1 MDDFKK
7 LTEQLLKIYINAG
20 SVNNLG
26 IENYFDENISL
37 IGTGKHELF
46 TNLHEFLESFEFD
59 VKRRGKIR
67 IEVQNLHQE
76 EERLDDDHVLA
87 HGTVDFIGLFKDG
100 STCFKMETRFTIIYK
115 WTNGKW
121 LVQHLH
127 QSTPDLEQMDG
138 EEFPV
143 TLGKQVE
150 KTRQALHALGTAY
163 YHISRLNL
171 KTKKI
176 ELVKRSRKGDLNIKD
191 NTADW
196 DPQFKII
203 ESIIAEPFV
212 QKYIDFFDIQTMAAR
227 LHNKESMSS
236 EFKKKNGS
244 WFLSM
249 VVPQSYD
256 KNGNVTSVLFANR
269 DVTDEKLRELKQEEE
284 LREAKLKA
292 ECANKAKS
300 SFLFNMSHDIRTPMN
315 AILGYAQLMENELKG
330 KDLPETSEHLKK
342 LQQSGNLLL
351 SIINNVLD
359 MARIES
365 GRMEIDEN
373 YGRIEDIRQTLFE
386 IFEDEAKKKNLALH
400 YTINVEHENILTD
413 TTKVKEIFVN
423 ILSNAI
429 KYTPAGGSVMV
440 DIDELPCE
448 EPGYMIVRTRVS
460 DTGIGM
466 SQDYLSKIF
475 EAFTRERNTTKSK
488 ITGSGLGMSI
498 VKKYVDLLGGTIDV
512 ESELGKGSTF
522 TVTLKHRIADES
534 YYVKKHA
541 ENPESCSEILEGR
554 NILLAED
561 NDLNAEIAEA
571 ILERAGLKTER
582 VEDGIQCVNRIMQM
596 PVGTYDVIL
605 MDIQMP
611 KMDGYK
617 ATQEIRNLPDKD
629 KACIPI
635 IAMTA
640 NAFEEDK
647 REAIAAGMNEHIAKP
662 VQADKLLS
670 ILSEVIR
677 QQEKY

>member
-46 TNLHEFLESFEFD
+46 TNLHEFLESFKFD

-67 IEVQNLHQE
+67 LEVRNLHQE

-87 HGTVDFIGLFKDG
+87 HGTVDFTGLFKDG
-100 STCFKMETRFTIIYK
+100 SICFKMETRFTIIYK

-127 QSTPDLEQMDG
+127 HSTPDLEQMDG
-138 EEFPV
+138 EEFPLA
-143 TLGKQVE
+143 LGKQVK

-176 ELVKRSRKGDLNIKD
+176 ELVKRSREMDMGIKE

-203 ESIIAEPFV
+203 EDIIAEPFV
-212 QKYIDFFDIQTMAAR
+212 QKYMEFFDIQTMAAR

-236 EFKKKNGS
+236 EFKKKDGS

-300 SFLFNMSHDIRTPMN
+300 SFLLNMSHDIRTPMN
-315 AILGYAQLMENELKG
+315 AIIGYAELASRHLQETDKLGRYFEEIQICG
-330 KDLPETSEHLKK
+330 KE
-342 LQQSGNLLL
+342 LL
-351 SIINNVLD
+351 SMLGNVLD
-359 MARIES
+359 LARIENNKVE
-365 GRMEIDEN
+365 MEYTVSNVHECFENCVIMFQQQAESKNQTISLTEQIMYPYVYMDEPHLS
-373 YGRIEDIRQTLFE
+373 EVCL
-386 IFEDEAKKKNLALH
+386 
-400 YTINVEHENILTD
+400 NI
-413 TTKVKEIFVN
+413 I
-423 ILSNAI
+423 SNAI
-429 KYTPAGGSVMV
+429 KYTNTGGWISCNVV
-440 DIDELPCE
+440 QKSCE
-448 EPGYMIVRTRVS
+448 KEDWCNMIISIT
-460 DTGIGM
+460 DNGIGM
-466 SQDYLSKIF
+466 SEEFQKRVF
-475 EAFTRERNTTKSK
+475 ETFERERNTTSSHIEGSGIGMGITKKLVELMDGTIEVKSK
-488 ITGSGLGMSI
+488 Q
-498 VKKYVDLLGGTIDV
+498 
-512 ESELGKGSTF
+512 GKGSTF
-522 TVTLKHRIADES
+522 TVTIPCRKASEDDSL
-534 YYVKKHA
+534 VKK
-541 ENPESCSEILEGR
+541 NSNLR
-554 NILLAED
+554 NKNCLNGVRILLVED
-561 NDLNAEIAEA
+561 NEINTEIA
-571 ILERAGLKTER
+571 TELLTEEGCI
-582 VEDGIQCVNRIMQM
+582 VETANDGVACIDMIEKADADYYKM
-596 PVGTYDVIL
+596 IL

-611 KMDGYK
+611 VMNGYDATLAIRKMKDTKK
-617 ATQEIRNLPDKD
+617 AR
-629 KACIPI
+629 IPI

-640 NAFEEDK
+640 NAFAEDAQK
-647 REAIAAGMNEHIAKP
+647 GFSVGMNAHVAKP
-662 VQADKLLS
+662 VDMN
-670 ILSEVIR
+670 ILVPTML
-677 QQEKY
+677 KFLGL